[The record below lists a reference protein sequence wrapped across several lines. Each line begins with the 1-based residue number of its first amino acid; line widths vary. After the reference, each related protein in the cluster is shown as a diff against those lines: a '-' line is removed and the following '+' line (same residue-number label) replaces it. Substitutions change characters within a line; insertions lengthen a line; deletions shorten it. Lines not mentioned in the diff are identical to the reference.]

1 MTINVLNQEKRTREV
16 ESQLKKAQQKK
27 ANKAKQN
34 MNASELEYYK
44 GQVETLKRLAAEKEA
59 LMIQKS
65 INEVRIGED

>member
-27 ANKAKQN
+27 ANKANLN

>member
-27 ANKAKQN
+27 ENKAKQN

>member
-1 MTINVLNQEKRTREV
+1 MTANVYISEKRKREIQ
-16 ESQLKKAQQKK
+16 SQLKKAQQKK
-27 ANKAKQN
+27 ESKAKQN

-65 INEVRIGED
+65 IHEVSDSGD